1 MRFADRLEDRVLV
14 VKRVTREVHLRH
26 EPAREGA
33 TEDGEMDVRRA
44 PRVRMVLP
52 RIGTGL
58 HCDEFIAAVRGGE
71 RATRTRE
78 VGIERRWMLV
88 ALVPVPSGRVRLPD
102 LDERARDGPSVL
114 LEQAAGHD
122 DSLAKRFAAMLPR
135 QVVVELADLPFPV
148 EGVREV
154 VDATGQDDEWPC
166 GNTPRRRP
174 VVRVVERR
182 VDVLDDA
189 HRRIVAD
196 AAGPRLASRRPAS
209 SRTHVGSG
217 VARPPGARVSRD
229 VPPEGAFALL
239 GHGRCLVVPAR
250 RPQRYRSRARPT
262 RFRGPRTRDDEPASR
277 WE

>member
-1 MRFADRLEDRVLV
+1 M
-14 VKRVTREVHLRH
+14 
-26 EPAREGA
+26 
-33 TEDGEMDVRRA
+33 RRA

-58 HCDEFIAAVRGGE
+58 HCDEFIAAVRAGE
-71 RATRTRE
+71 RATRARE

-135 QVVVELADLPFPV
+135 QVVVELADLLFPV

-154 VDATGQDDEWPC
+154 VDATGQDDEWPR

-174 VVRVVERR
+174 VVRIVERR

-196 AAGPRLASRRPAS
+196 VAGPRLASRRPALS
-209 SRTHVGSG
+209 WTHVGSG
-217 VARPPGARVSRD
+217 APPPVRD
-229 VPPEGAFALL
+229 VPMKRLPLLPPLLL
-239 GHGRCLVVPAR
+239 GDR
-250 RPQRYRSRARPT
+250 RGTAHRARPT
-262 RFRGPRTRDDEPASR
+262 RFAARTRDDEPASR
-277 WE
+277 GE